1 MATSKTYPSLTANEA
16 AGLIPNG
23 AMVAV
28 SGFTPA
34 GAPKA
39 VPRALAKR
47 ARELHQAGT
56 AFQVKLLSGA
66 STGEACDDEL
76 AGAEAVS
83 WRAPYITSAPMRQL
97 ANTGKIEF
105 VDMHLSHVAQAVME
119 GFLGTIDF
127 AIIEATEITPD
138 GKVYLTTG
146 IGNSPTFLGCAEK
159 VIIELNSY
167 HSPRLR
173 EITDI
178 LILPTPPRRTPTPI
192 HDPLDRLG
200 RDYATVDPSKVIAV
214 VHTNERVD
222 GRSPH
227 RMSPADES
235 PNTLPGFS
243 CRKYAVGEFHP
254 SSSRFRVG
262 SAISVMPCCR
272 DSQRARGCRSLRSTP
287 RFCRTQCSI

>member
-1 MATSKTYPSLTANEA
+1 MATSKTYPSLTADEA
-16 AGLIPNG
+16 AALIPNG

-47 ARELHQAGT
+47 ARELHQAGA

-66 STGEACDDEL
+66 STGAACDDEL

-119 GFLGTIDF
+119 GFLGPIDF

-146 IGNSPTFLGCAEK
+146 IGNSPTFLRCADK
-159 VIIELNSY
+159 VIIELNAY

-173 EITDI
+173 EIADI
-178 LILPTPPRRTPTPI
+178 FILPTPPHR
-192 HDPLDRLG
+192 HPLQFTTLSTGSVATMPRLI
-200 RDYATVDPSKVIAV
+200 R
-214 VHTNERVD
+214 
-222 GRSPH
+222 
-227 RMSPADES
+227 
-235 PNTLPGFS
+235 
-243 CRKYAVGEFHP
+243 
-254 SSSRFRVG
+254 
-262 SAISVMPCCR
+262 
-272 DSQRARGCRSLRSTP
+272 P
-287 RFCRTQCSI
+287 R